1 MLQVQQFAFQD
12 EEKDE
17 ENGEREKGLHIQ
29 IHEICLI
36 LPAGSFLSGQI
47 RYSVIYGRRWFRHQT
62 SHPVV

>member
-47 RYSVIYGRRWFRHQT
+47 RYSVIYGRR
-62 SHPVV
+62 